1 MVIWAGVVIYMS
13 CSRSTYL
20 NSEIWSMFQYCIWD
34 IIFCLAQLHKILNYI
49 QGRRETG
56 DIISNTYHTHSLNAK
71 D

>member
-34 IIFCLAQLHKILNYI
+34 IIFCLAQLHKIFKVG
-49 QGRRETG
+49 GRQV
-56 DIISNTYHTHSLNAK
+56 ILSPIHTILIV
-71 D
+71 